1 MASRKTSKFRLV
13 VLCGGPSMERGISLN
28 SCRSV
33 CDNLESPDI
42 EIQPVYFDYRRQ
54 AYAIS
59 RGALYSN
66 TPSDFDFK
74 LQNGGKKLSKRAMI
88 KLFKDADLV
97 FPVIHGTFGEDGQIQ
112 SILEKAKAR
121 YVGSPSQACKIAFNK
136 FKANELIRG
145 HDFPS
150 LPSAL
155 LKSHASK
162 KENQQTLETFFKTNK
177 ITRAIVKP
185 VSGGSSIGVH
195 SVINPKEALIAM
207 QDIFNKKL
215 DTQAVVEPFCE
226 GKEFTVVILQNR
238 FGLPVALIPSEI
250 ETSYNENQIFD
261 FRKKYLPTRKVHYHC
276 PPRFTQ
282 EQIEKI
288 QIMAE
293 QLFSVL
299 GMRHFGRFDGWLL
312 KDGQIW
318 FSDFNPISGMEQN
331 SFLFQQASQIGFTHR
346 DVLMYILRR
355 AATEYG
361 LPSPESKPQ
370 SVLEIAKK
378 LLKKER
384 VNVIGGG
391 TSAERQ
397 VSLMSATNVWLK
409 IKRSEKYEPQLF
421 IMTGDN
427 EIWHTPYNF
436 ALNHTVEEISA
447 MLHDAEKNAAWL
459 ETHRNQALLKLALR
473 PGEASEKL
481 FQPRKMTMAEFL
493 KLDGFVFLGLH
504 GGMGEDGTIQKLL
517 TQHHKKYNGSHAD
530 ASRLCMDKYAT
541 GEAMKPLA
549 KYGIYTAE
557 KKVFPLLHFKNFTS
571 AQWAAF
577 WTELK
582 KSLSAKGQP
591 ANSLIIKPTDDGC
604 SAGICRISTAKD
616 LRLYMTFAHKNAL
629 EIPTGTLEDQH
640 GIIEMPSQQMH
651 HVMFERFIET
661 DKPRVINNKL
671 IWNKKT
677 GWIEVTVGV
686 VGQAKKLHALS
697 PSLTVS
703 HSHVL
708 SLEEKFQ
715 GGTGVNITPPP
726 QPHVSDKALKE
737 AKKRIEIAANTL
749 GIEGYARLDA
759 FMQTQ
764 TGELFIIEAN
774 TLPALTPSTVIF
786 HQSLEEKTP
795 IYPREFLEHLIE
807 LGKAAKV

>member
-1 MASRKTSKFRLV
+1 MASDKTQKFSLV

-74 LQNGGKKLSKRAMI
+74 LQNGGKKLSKRALI

-97 FPVIHGTFGEDGQIQ
+97 FPVIHGAFGEDGQIQ
-112 SILEKAKAR
+112 AILEKAKAR

-136 FKANELIRG
+136 YKANELIRD

-150 LPSAL
+150 LPSSL

-162 KENQQTLETFFKTNK
+162 KENQKTLEAFFKTNK

-195 SVINPKEALIAM
+195 SVTTPQQGLEAM

-250 ETSYNENQIFD
+250 ETSYKENEIFD
-261 FRKKYLPTRKVHYHC
+261 FRKKYLPTRKVKYHC
-276 PPRFTQ
+276 PPRFSQ
-282 EQIEKI
+282 DQIEKI

-331 SFLFQQASQIGFTHR
+331 SFLFQQASQVGFTHR
-346 DVLMYILRR
+346 DVLMYILKQ
-355 AATEYG
+355 AASEYG
-361 LPSPESKPQ
+361 LKMPESKNKNI
-370 SVLEIAKK
+370 SLLAKK
-378 LLKKER
+378 TLQKER

-397 VSLMSATNVWLK
+397 VSLMSATNIWLK
-409 IKRSEKYEPQLF
+409 LKRSETYDPQLYL
-421 IMTGDN
+421 MTGES

-436 ALNHTVEEISA
+436 ALNHTVEEIAA
-447 MLHDAEKNAAWL
+447 MLRDAEKNATWL
-459 ETHRNQALLKLALR
+459 ESHRNQALLKLALR

-481 FQPRKMTMAEFL
+481 FQPRKMTLQEFL
-493 KLDGFVFLGLH
+493 KLDGFVFLGMH
-504 GGMGEDGTIQKLL
+504 GGMGEDGTMQKLL
-517 TQHHKKYNGSHAD
+517 TQHHKKYNGSHAE

-541 GEAMKPLA
+541 GEAMRPLA

-557 KKVFPLLHFKNFTS
+557 KKVFSLSHFKNFTAS
-571 AQWAAF
+571 QWLAF
-577 WTELK
+577 WTQLK
-582 KSLSAKGQP
+582 KDVSAKGQP
-591 ANSLIIKPTDDGC
+591 AHSLIIKPTDDGC
-604 SAGICRISTAKD
+604 SAGICRISSAKD
-616 LRLYMTFAHKNAL
+616 LQLYMSFAQKNVL
-629 EIPTGTLEDQH
+629 EIPAGMLQDQH
-640 GIIEMPSQQMH
+640 GIIEMPSQQMQ

-661 DKPRVINNKL
+661 DKPRVVNNKL
-671 IWNKKT
+671 IWHKKT

-686 VGQAKKLHALS
+686 VGHTKKLHALS

-703 HSHVL
+703 HSYVL

-726 QPHVSDKALKE
+726 QPFVTKKALEK
-737 AKKRIEIAANTL
+737 AKKSIEIAANTL

-759 FMQTQ
+759 FMETQ

-786 HQSLEEKTP
+786 HQALEERP
-795 IYPREFLEHLIE
+795 PVYPREFLEQLIE
-807 LGKAAKV
+807 LGKTAKA

>member
-1 MASRKTSKFRLV
+1 MASQKTSKFRLV

-74 LQNGGKKLSKRAMI
+74 LQNGGKKLSKRALI

-97 FPVIHGTFGEDGQIQ
+97 FPVIHGAFGEDGQIQ

-121 YVGSPSQACKIAFNK
+121 YVGSPSHACKIAFNK
-136 FKANELIRG
+136 YKANELIRA

-155 LKSHASK
+155 LKSHATRR
-162 KENQQTLETFFKTNK
+162 ENLKTLDTFFKTNAIK
-177 ITRAIVKP
+177 RAIVKP

-195 SVINPKEALIAM
+195 SVSTPSEALEAM

-282 EQIEKI
+282 DQIEKI

-331 SFLFQQASQIGFTHR
+331 SFLFQQASQVGFTHR
-346 DVLMYILRR
+346 DVLMYILNR

-361 LPSPESKPQ
+361 LHLPESGHRKNTLISKKP
-370 SVLEIAKK
+370 
-378 LLKKER
+378 LKKER

-409 IKRSEKYEPQLF
+409 LKRSEKYEPQLF

-459 ETHRNQALLKLALR
+459 ETHRNQALLKLALK
-473 PGEASEKL
+473 PGEASENL
-481 FQPRKMTMAEFL
+481 FQPRKMTTAEFL

-517 TQHHKKYNGSHAD
+517 TQHRKKYNGSHAE
-530 ASRLCMDKYAT
+530 ASHLCMDKYAT
-541 GEAMKPLA
+541 GEAIKPLA
-549 KYGIYTAE
+549 KQGIYTAE
-557 KKVFPLLHFKNFTS
+557 KKVFALSHFKNFTP
-571 AQWAAF
+571 AQWTTF
-577 WTELK
+577 WIQLK
-582 KSLSAKGQP
+582 KDLSDKGQS

-616 LRLYMTFAHKNAL
+616 LQLYMSFAQKNAL
-629 EIPTGTLEDQH
+629 EIPAGTLQDQH
-640 GIIEMPSQQMH
+640 GIIEMPSQQMQ

-661 DKPRVINNKL
+661 DKPRVVNNKL
-671 IWNKKT
+671 LWNKKT

-686 VGQAKKLHALS
+686 IGHAKKMHALS

-726 QPHVSDKALKE
+726 QPYVTKKALEK
-737 AKKRIEIAANTL
+737 AKKRIEIVANTL

-786 HQSLEEKTP
+786 HQSLEERP
-795 IYPREFLEHLIE
+795 QIYPRELLEHLIE
-807 LGKAAKV
+807 LGKTAKV